1 MAKHGQ
7 PDEGWREWVPKSL
20 PIQMEASM
28 AEPAAAGFE
37 PGPRDPQP
45 FSVPMSLVPSY
56 DVIELLPPGAADRLR
71 ALRQRFTDL
80 NTLIPKHDVMHE
92 ASTARIVAE
101 QRLQRLLAPRAE
113 NGLSL
118 NPTDTRVIEQQKL
131 VQKLTDDLRRLN
143 ELVETRSAVWH
154 AASHVLSAVESWLK
168 DGGIPPGVVLQD
180 IEGKPPQLLKNETV
194 IDAIERLRR
203 RGREY

>member
-1 MAKHGQ
+1 
-7 PDEGWREWVPKSL
+7 
-20 PIQMEASM
+20 
-28 AEPAAAGFE
+28 
-37 PGPRDPQP
+37 
-45 FSVPMSLVPSY
+45 
-56 DVIELLPPGAADRLR
+56 
-71 ALRQRFTDL
+71 
-80 NTLIPKHDVMHE
+80 MHE